1 MRCVA
6 QLRQHITANH
16 YEIVRIVRQANA
28 RGCAIIVNSTMAT
41 ILVADDNRAN
51 REALAALLESAGNNV
66 VRAVD
71 GREALARAQEARPE
85 LVISDVLMPA
95 MDGYELARRLK
106 ADPATAG
113 VAIIFYTAYFGGQDA
128 QALAQA
134 HGVSRV
140 LLKPAE
146 NAEILRQVQA
156 VLASRAEQPQQIS
169 GDLGEGHLR
178 IVVDQLLEKTGALE
192 AQQRRIERLN
202 RTLEVLSAV
211 NALIV
216 RAGDRQALL
225 DEACRIAVEK
235 GGFRLAAVGLADS
248 LTHIV
253 RQVAAAGEGSAE
265 RDFARLRLGTRSL
278 IWNDAQSGSFVAL
291 PLLSA
296 GETTGVLL
304 LYARQRDFF
313 DEEEMRLLHE
323 LAGDIAFALR
333 HLAQK
338 ARMDYLAYH
347 DSLTDLPNRSLFT
360 DRMTQALNAAR
371 REKRFAAAIFVDI
384 ERFRMVNESFGRK
397 SGDDLLREIGNRLRQ
412 VAREQDTVAR
422 VGADHFAI
430 AVAPFDRP
438 GDTAYTFLERLDEA
452 LAEPIIIEGV
462 ELRVA
467 VKAGIAVFP
476 TDGESTEALC
486 ANAETAL
493 SKAKQTGSRY
503 LFYAP
508 EMNARVAESLA
519 MESKLRRA
527 LEDGTLA
534 LHYQPKI
541 DVVSGA
547 VAGLE
552 ALIRWN
558 DAELGAVPPSRFVSL
573 LEETG
578 MILAAGRWA
587 LGKAVEDIRRWQSLG
602 LEVPRTSVNVSALQ
616 LRQKDFVD
624 SVLDAISALGGHAPL
639 LDVEITESVLVDD
652 IDESTRKLQ
661 ALRRAGVEVSVD
673 DFGTGFCSLSY
684 LARLPV
690 DTLKIDRSFVV
701 RMGDAGYPRNIVAMI
716 VSLAHTLGLRVVAEG
731 VEDDE
736 QVRLLRELG
745 CDQIQGFYVSR
756 PVPPEEI
763 DAMLVRG
770 AGNALTRKLSAA

>member
-1 MRCVA
+1 
-6 QLRQHITANH
+6 
-16 YEIVRIVRQANA
+16 
-28 RGCAIIVNSTMAT
+28 MAT

-51 REALAALLESAGNNV
+51 REALAALLESAGHTV
-66 VRAVD
+66 VRAID
-71 GREALARAQEARPE
+71 GREALARAQEMPPD
-85 LVISDVLMPA
+85 LVISDVLMPM
-95 MDGYELARRLK
+95 MDGYELARRLR
-106 ADPATAG
+106 AEPATAG
-113 VAIIFYTAYFGGQDA
+113 SAVMFYTAYFGGEDA

-140 LLKPAE
+140 LLKPSD
-146 NAEILRQVQA
+146 NAEILRQVDA
-156 VLASRAEQPQQIS
+156 LLAARHESPPQVAGNLDQ
-169 GDLGEGHLR
+169 EHLR
-178 IVVDQLLEKTGALE
+178 VMVDKLLEKTGALE
-192 AQQRRIERLN
+192 AQQRRVQRLN

-216 RAGDRQALL
+216 RANDRQALL

-235 GGFRLAAVGLADS
+235 GGFRLAAIGLADAR
-248 LTHIV
+248 TGTV
-253 RQVAAAGEGSAE
+253 RPAASAGEGSAE
-265 RDFARLRLGTRSL
+265 RDFARLKLGTRSL

-291 PLLSA
+291 PLLTGGEAA
-296 GETTGVLL
+296 GILL

-333 HLAQK
+333 HIAQK

-360 DRMTQALNAAR
+360 DRMMQALNAAR
-371 REKRFAAAIFVDI
+371 REKRFAAAIFVDV

-397 SGDDLLREIGNRLRQ
+397 AGDDLLREVGVRLREA
-412 VAREQDTVAR
+412 AREQDTVAR

-430 AVAPFDRP
+430 AVAPFERP
-438 GDTAYTFLERLDEA
+438 GDTAYGFLERLDHA
-452 LAEPIIIEGV
+452 FSRPITIEGV
-462 ELRVA
+462 ELRVG
-467 VKAGIAVFP
+467 VRAGIAVFP

-493 SKAKQTGSRY
+493 VKAKQTTSRY

-519 MESKLRRA
+519 MENRLRQA
-527 LEDGTLA
+527 LADGTLA

-541 DVVSGA
+541 DVSSGD

-558 DAELGAVPPSRFVSL
+558 DPELGSVPPARFVSL

-587 LGKAVEDIRRWQSLG
+587 LKKTVEDIRRWQGLG
-602 LEVPRTSVNVSALQ
+602 LKVPRTSVNVSALQ

-624 SVLDAISALGGHAPL
+624 SVLDAISEFEGKSPL
-639 LDVEITESVLVDD
+639 IDLEITESVLVDD

-745 CDQIQGFYVSR
+745 CDQIQGFFVSR
-756 PVPPEEI
+756 PVPAEDVDE
-763 DAMLVRG
+763 MLSPDNNKSWQRRL
-770 AGNALTRKLSAA
+770 NAA

>member
-1 MRCVA
+1 
-6 QLRQHITANH
+6 
-16 YEIVRIVRQANA
+16 
-28 RGCAIIVNSTMAT
+28 MAT

-51 REALAALLESAGNNV
+51 REALAALLETAGHQV
-66 VRAVD
+66 VRAID
-71 GREALARAQEARPE
+71 GREALERAQEARPE
-85 LVISDVLMPA
+85 LVISDVLMPM

-106 ADPATAG
+106 ADPVTATA
-113 VAIIFYTAYFGGQDA
+113 ALIFYTAYFAGQDA

-140 LLKPAE
+140 LLKPSE
-146 NAEILRQVQA
+146 NAEILRQVDA
-156 VLASRAEQPQQIS
+156 ALASRNEAPAEIL
-169 GDLGEGHLR
+169 GDLDQEHLR
-178 IVVDQLLEKTGALE
+178 VMVDKLLEKTGVLE

-211 NALIV
+211 NALIA

-235 GGFRLAAVGLADS
+235 GGFRLAAIGLADP
-248 LTHIV
+248 LTQAV
-253 RQVAAAGEGSAE
+253 RQAASAGEGSAE
-265 RDFARLRLGTRSL
+265 RDLQRLKLGTRSL

-291 PLLSA
+291 PLLA
-296 GETTGVLL
+296 GGETAGILL

-371 REKRFAAAIFVDI
+371 REKRFAAAIFVDV

-397 SGDDLLREIGNRLRQ
+397 AGDDLLREIGARLRQ
-412 VAREQDTVAR
+412 AAREQDTVAR

-438 GDTAYTFLERLDEA
+438 GDTAYAFLESLDEA
-452 LAEPIIIEGV
+452 LAEPIVIEGV
-462 ELRVA
+462 ELRVSL
-467 VKAGIAVFP
+467 KAGIAVFP

-493 SKAKQTGSRY
+493 IKAKQTGSHY

-508 EMNARVAESLA
+508 EMNARVAESLD
-519 MESKLRRA
+519 MENRLRRA
-527 LEDGTLA
+527 LADGTLA

-541 DVVSGA
+541 EVGTGA

-558 DAELGAVPPSRFVSL
+558 DPELGSVPPARFVSL

-587 LGKAVEDIRRWQSLG
+587 LRKTVEDIRRWQGLG
-602 LEVPRTSVNVSALQ
+602 LQVPRTSVNVSALQ

-624 SVLDAISALGGHAPL
+624 SVLDAICEFDGKAPL
-639 LDVEITESVLVDD
+639 LDIEITESVLVDD
-652 IDESTRKLQ
+652 IEESTRKLQ

-690 DTLKIDRSFVV
+690 DTLKIDRSFVM
-701 RMGDAGYPRNIVAMI
+701 RMRDAGYPRNIVAMI

-756 PVPPEEI
+756 PVPPEDV
-763 DAMLVRG
+763 DAMLSADVNTLKRRL
-770 AGNALTRKLSAA
+770 NAA